1 MELKKLTDKELC
13 EVKKIFND
21 CDDFEYNENQKRI
34 LKLNDLYGFRGVF
47 NFWVEGLT
55 EKSVYNAI
63 VFAKLNV
70 TCEMA
75 ERFYNNNLVD

>member
-21 CDDFEYNENQKRI
+21 CDNFEYNENQERI
-34 LKLNDLYGFRGVF
+34 LTLNYLYAFGGVF
-47 NFWVEGLT
+47 NFWLEGLT